1 MFPGASLVALPHCF
15 DSQKAH
21 TLLQS
26 TYSAAEPHVHG
37 PDPGRAPCPWLLLR
51 HGINPGT
58 PAWPFPRV
66 SGASCSSSP
75 PLSSSI
81 LRIPLGHPCLGAAW
95 WDMAW
100 SSSWLG
106 PCSSWVS
113 SCPWLPPAPFL
124 FVAVPGRVLCDTEG
138 AQEGCVDTPSPHSPG
153 LSSIGWSPNTQS
165 RWRVGLIQ
173 PKPCPPC
180 GDTVQGC
187 SVGTL
192 ASGFRCGGPWGGR
205 EFRNPPAPWPF
216 PPSF

>member
-1 MFPGASLVALPHCF
+1 MCSQALPSLRFLTVLIPRRHILCCR
-15 DSQKAH
+15 AH

-26 TYSAAEPHVHG
+26 PVCMGRTRAEPPARG
-37 PDPGRAPCPWLLLR
+37 CWLR

-66 SGASCSSSP
+66 SGASCGSSP

-95 WDMAW
+95 WDVAW

-124 FVAVPGRVLCDTEG
+124 FVAVPGRVSRDTMCPG
-138 AQEGCVDTPSPHSPG
+138 GVRGHAQPP
-153 LSSIGWSPNTQS
+153 
-165 RWRVGLIQ
+165 Q
-173 PKPCPPC
+173 PRP
-180 GDTVQGC
+180 
-187 SVGTL
+187 L
-192 ASGFRCGGPWGGR
+192 ALGGVPTRRADGG
-205 EFRNPPAPWPF
+205 
-216 PPSF
+216 